1 MKTCTHNGC
10 NNPVF
15 SKGICKYHY
24 RYTPKE
30 KVKKVLSSICSGQMD
45 LFNKIWGSRP
55 HKSELSRQPLDQFKN
70 TQYFVWLFAHILPK
84 GQFPMFKLEEENILL
99 ISPEE
104 HRLIDFGTC
113 DERMEYN
120 EVANYKCNWD
130 VFYQRKEYLKV
141 KYNERLK
148 QIL

>member
-1 MKTCTHNGC
+1 MKKCAHNGC

-15 SKGICKYHY
+15 SHGICKYHY
-24 RYTPKE
+24 KYVPK
-30 KVKKVLSSICSGQMD
+30 KNKKVLPSICSGQMD
-45 LFNKIWGSRP
+45 LFNKIWSSRL
-55 HKSELSRQPLDQFKN
+55 HKSELSGQPLDQFKN

-84 GQFPMFKLEEENILL
+84 GQYSMFKLEEENIILV
-99 ISPEE
+99 SPEE

-120 EVANYKCNWD
+120 DVANFPANWD
-130 VFYQRKEYLKV
+130 VFYQRKEYLKI
-141 KYNERLK
+141 KYQELKK